1 MNQQEL
7 FISMALQAWHLQ
19 VKRATAIFDSF
30 TDEGLNLE
38 IAPGKNRVIYLLGH
52 LTAVN
57 DMMLPLLG
65 LAERKYPQL
74 EEAFIKQPDKAVSD
88 VPSAAELRKYWTD
101 SNALIS
107 NTFASLPTEEW
118 FKKHNAVSEEDFA
131 KEPHRNR
138 LNVLLNRMNHL
149 AYHVGQLVL
158 IKSND

>member
-7 FISMALQAWHLQ
+7 FISMALQAWQSQ
-19 VKRATAIFDSF
+19 VKRATAIFESF
-30 TDEGLNLE
+30 TDEELNTE

-65 LAERKYPQL
+65 LGQRQYPQL
-74 EEAFIKQPDKAVSD
+74 EEAFIRQPDKTVSGIS
-88 VPSAAELRKYWTD
+88 SAAELRKYWAD
-101 SNALIS
+101 SNALI
-107 NTFASLPTEEW
+107 NTTFASLSTEEW

-138 LNVLLNRMNHL
+138 LNVLLNRTNHL
-149 AYHVGQLVL
+149 AYHIGQLVL
-158 IKSND
+158 IKK